1 MRNTYVFFNGGR
13 NSFLPS
19 GSQFELILED
29 LQEESLRFF
38 PHNCTVSICLSEAG
52 VALDVYQWLCCNS
65 VKGQGRFSADH
76 KELYDG

>member
-13 NSFLPS
+13 NSSLSS
-19 GSQFELILED
+19 GSLFELILED
-29 LQEESLRFF
+29 LQKSSRFF
-38 PHNCTVSICLSEAG
+38 PHNSTVSICLTEAG

-76 KELYDG
+76 KRAV